1 MNTDNMTWHQMNKL
15 DTLTYEMKA
24 LLEIVTDGL
33 NNDVCPSNT
42 EDSSAVIRQAI
53 EKLVTVREIHEC
65 MWKQQRE
72 ARADDGRTDE
82 DADEG
87 ENFDTKD
94 LFPGELWE
102 DEDENEDVPQPAPR
116 YDIKEIE
123 RHEDG
128 SATYQVC
135 GSKEEMAKLFEIFF
149 TSALIEGIKHAEG
162 GNKREVAKTKAL
174 EVARDFEFM
183 VRMWETSDS
192 FEYEPDVRRKRE
204 ELEKALKEVGV

>member
-42 EDSSAVIRQAI
+42 EDSSNVIRQAI

-87 ENFDTKD
+87 EDFDTKD

-102 DEDENEDVPQPAPR
+102 DEDDTPPKFPPRFDV
-116 YDIKEIE
+116 KEIE

-128 SATYQVC
+128 SATYQIG
-135 GSKEEMAKLFEIFF
+135 GSNEEMSKLFEVFF
-149 TSALIEGIKHAEG
+149 TSALIEGIKHAED
-162 GNKREVAKTKAL
+162 GNKKEVAKTKAFEIARDL
-174 EVARDFEFM
+174 EVLLRTWEESDDFDYDPVVKEKRKEFTE
-183 VRMWETSDS
+183 V
-192 FEYEPDVRRKRE
+192 
-204 ELEKALKEVGV
+204 LKEAGV

>member
-1 MNTDNMTWHQMNKL
+1 MDMNNITWHQMNKL

-24 LLEIVTDGL
+24 LLEVVTDGL

-87 ENFDTKD
+87 EDFDTKD
-94 LFPGELWE
+94 LFHGELWKDEE
-102 DEDENEDVPQPAPR
+102 DNAEPTPCFTVEELAKN
-116 YDIKEIE
+116 
-123 RHEDG
+123 EDG
-128 SATYQVC
+128 SATYTVDA
-135 GSKEEMAKLFEIFF
+135 SDEDMKKLFEVFF
-149 TSALIEGIKHAEG
+149 TQAVINGIKYTAADN
-162 GNKREVAKTKAL
+162 NKEVAKTKAL

-204 ELEKALKEVGV
+204 ELSQALKEAGV

>member
-1 MNTDNMTWHQMNKL
+1 MNTDNITWHQMNKL

-24 LLEIVTDGL
+24 LLEVVTDGL

-42 EDSSAVIRQAI
+42 EDSSAVLRQAI

-72 ARADDGRTDE
+72 ARAD
-82 DADEG
+82 EG
-87 ENFDTKD
+87 EDFDTKD
-94 LFPGELWE
+94 LFHGELWKDEE
-102 DEDENEDVPQPAPR
+102 DNAEPTPCFTVEELAKN
-116 YDIKEIE
+116 
-123 RHEDG
+123 EDG
-128 SATYQVC
+128 STTYTVDA
-135 GSKEEMAKLFEIFF
+135 SDEDMKKLFEVFF
-149 TSALIEGIKHAEG
+149 THALINGIKYTAADN
-162 GNKREVAKTKAL
+162 NKEVAKTKAL

-204 ELEKALKEVGV
+204 ELSQALKEAGV

>member
-1 MNTDNMTWHQMNKL
+1 MNTDNITWHQMNKL

-24 LLEIVTDGL
+24 LLEVVTDGL

-94 LFPGELWE
+94 LFYAYE
-102 DEDENEDVPQPAPR
+102 DEDDAEPTPCFTVEELAKN
-116 YDIKEIE
+116 
-123 RHEDG
+123 EDG
-128 SATYQVC
+128 STTYTVDA
-135 GSKEEMAKLFEIFF
+135 SDEDMKKLFEVFF
-149 TSALIEGIKHAEG
+149 THALINGIKYTAADN
-162 GNKREVAKTKAL
+162 NKEVAKTKAL

-204 ELEKALKEVGV
+204 ELSQALKEAGV

>member
-1 MNTDNMTWHQMNKL
+1 MDMNNITWHQMNKL

-24 LLEIVTDGL
+24 LLEVVTDGL

-87 ENFDTKD
+87 EDFDTKD
-94 LFPGELWE
+94 LFHGELWKDEE
-102 DEDENEDVPQPAPR
+102 DNAEPTPCFTVEELAKN
-116 YDIKEIE
+116 
-123 RHEDG
+123 EDG
-128 SATYQVC
+128 STTYTVDA
-135 GSKEEMAKLFEIFF
+135 SDEDMKKLFEVFF
-149 TSALIEGIKHAEG
+149 THALINGIKYTAADN
-162 GNKREVAKTKAL
+162 NKEVAKTKAL
-174 EVARDFEFM
+174 EVAREL
-183 VRMWETSDS
+183 VTWLSVWESGEDID
-192 FEYEPDVRRKRE
+192 YEPECAQKRR
-204 ELEKALKEVGV
+204 ELSQALKEAGV

>member
-1 MNTDNMTWHQMNKL
+1 MDMNNITWHQMNKL

-24 LLEIVTDGL
+24 LLEVVTDGL

-42 EDSSAVIRQAI
+42 EDSSAVLRQAI

-87 ENFDTKD
+87 EDFDTKD
-94 LFPGELWE
+94 LFSRDELWE
-102 DEDENEDVPQPAPR
+102 DEEDNAEPTPCFTVEELA
-116 YDIKEIE
+116 KN
-123 RHEDG
+123 EDG
-128 SATYQVC
+128 SATYTVDA
-135 GSKEEMAKLFEIFF
+135 SDEDMKKLFEVFF
-149 TSALIEGIKHAEG
+149 TQAVINGIKYTAADN
-162 GNKREVAKTKAL
+162 NKEVAKTKAL

-183 VRMWETSDS
+183 VRMWENMDS

-204 ELEKALKEVGV
+204 ELQEALKEVGV